1 MPNIKVSKTNSYRS
15 FEDYVTKVEKKSV
28 GTAKS
33 YLSYLNSSLSATP
46 TPSGIRHWI
55 PAYNCYARYLRYL
68 SSNTTSSPSPVGG
81 ARISGSA
88 IKAVFDQKQLKRIFS
103 SRLRTQ
109 DRLYSNNNYCLPMR
123 IIFKA
128 FKGDKN
134 FKKAMDDLVNR
145 IKFLIGPSPKTYRTL
160 SEIKKLYIMDNGD
173 VFILTAPTSESE
185 ILEQVYTETF
195 NSTHSSTG
203 FFPRLVKHVKQISLD
218 HDQPIST
225 LVPARINAYP
235 ELHKLSDEVIGIR
248 KKHGLN
254 NLNQLLSD
262 VNRQSALLKELEDM
276 FNQTSLTIMQ
286 LSQNSK
292 KNAQKSQSSLSQ
304 NSKKNAQKSQSSS
317 QHP

>member
-1 MPNIKVSKTNSYRS
+1 MPNIKVSKTSSYRS
-15 FEDYVTKVEKKSV
+15 FEDYVTKVEGLSV

-103 SRLRTQ
+103 FRLGTQ

-128 FKGDKN
+128 FNNDKG
-134 FKKAMDDLVNR
+134 FKKALDGLENK

-195 NSTHSSTG
+195 DSTHSSTG
-203 FFPRLVKHVKQISLD
+203 FSPRLAKHVKPMTDISLD

-235 ELHKLSDEVIGIR
+235 ELHKLSDEVIDIR
-248 KKHGLN
+248 NKYGFKIRDAFQYYIKN
-254 NLNQLLSD
+254 NLSRLLSNA
-262 VNRQSALLKELEDM
+262 NRRNTLLKELEDM

-292 KNAQKSQSSLSQ
+292 KNA
-304 NSKKNAQKSQSSS
+304 
-317 QHP
+317 